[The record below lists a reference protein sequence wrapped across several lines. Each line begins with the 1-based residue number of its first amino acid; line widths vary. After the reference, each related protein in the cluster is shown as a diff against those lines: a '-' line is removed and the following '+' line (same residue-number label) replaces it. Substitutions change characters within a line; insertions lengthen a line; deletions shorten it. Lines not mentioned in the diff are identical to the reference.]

1 MMPEESG
8 IMVSA
13 VETITT
19 LGLEL
24 LDAWMHPAKDG
35 RKRSVPGVLPAD
47 LAGDGRELEKGN

>member
-1 MMPEESG
+1 MRAEESG

-24 LDAWMHPAKDG
+24 LHAWMFPAENG
-35 RKRSVPGVLPAD
+35 GKRGVPGVLCEDKP
-47 LAGDGRELEKGN
+47 GDGRELEAGN

>member
-1 MMPEESG
+1 MRAEESG

-24 LDAWMHPAKDG
+24 LDAWLHPAAHG
-35 RKRSVPGVLPAD
+35 GKRGVPGVLCKDKP
-47 LAGDGRELEKGN
+47 GDGRELEAGN

>member
-1 MMPEESG
+1 MRAEESG

-24 LDAWMHPAKDG
+24 LHAWMHPAKDG
-35 RKRSVPGVLPAD
+35 SKRSLPGVLPAD
-47 LAGDGRELEKGN
+47 KPGDGRELEKGN